1 MPRFSVPALESQ
13 FGQAAVTALTAAATT
28 YIRPARFPRWV
39 RRGLAMSN
47 TLTAVGAAVAGDR
60 RPARSQIAGKTDD
73 TINLVDGRPASRA
86 GANLVSASSAGMAL
100 VTSGLALR
108 VDKTVEKML
117 VKRGVRNP
125 RLWMAA
131 GAAVVSLAGP
141 WVTKAIQNSTAKLQ
155 DKAMP
160 KPALESTLANPLGSN
175 EQRSTSQSTQIEA
188 GDQSRSVVSDQE
200 NGADAAQNTDH

>member
-73 TINLVDGRPASRA
+73 TINLVDGKPASRT

-141 WVTKAIQNSTAKLQ
+141 WVTKAVAEVTQKLQ
-155 DKAMP
+155 EKSLP
-160 KPALESTLANPLGSN
+160 KQTLESTLANPLGSDH
-175 EQRSTSQSTQIEA
+175 QQGTTKAQQIEA
-188 GDQSRSVVSDQE
+188 GDPSRTVVTDEQD
-200 NGADAAQNTDH
+200 GTDTAQHTDD